1 MAYEIRSIPRET
13 TPARDTAPTP
23 AAGPPPGHGPGQRRE
38 RGKLVA
44 VSDLH
49 VRYEEN
55 RDIVEKLRPE
65 SDDDWLL
72 IAGDIGEYMAD
83 IRWALTLLSSRFA
96 KVVWVPGNHE
106 LWTPADDP
114 VQLRGVA
121 RYDHLVALCREL
133 GVVTPEDPYPV
144 WNGEGGPVAIAPLFL
159 LYDYTFRMP
168 GLDTKEAALAAAE
181 EAGVVC
187 TDEFFLHP
195 DPYPSRE
202 AWCQA
207 RLAATEERL
216 AALPEELPTVLVNH
230 WPVVREPTRPLWHP
244 EFALWCG
251 TEASADWPR
260 RFRAAAV
267 VYGHL
272 HIPRL
277 LICDGVPHQEVSLG
291 YPREWRR
298 RSTAPGRPVQILPA
312 TPAPAA
318 DTTGTRA

>member
-1 MAYEIRSIPRET
+1 MAYEIRSIPPGT
-13 TPARDTAPTP
+13 TRAPAP
-23 AAGPPPGHGPGQRRE
+23 GPPPGHGAGQP
-38 RGKLVA
+38 RGRGTLVA

-49 VRYEEN
+49 VRYDEN
-55 RDIVEKLRPE
+55 RDIVERLQPE

-72 IAGDIGEYMAD
+72 IAGDVGEYVDD

-106 LWTPADDP
+106 LWTPANDP

-121 RYDHLVALCREL
+121 RYDHLVGICREL
-133 GVVTPEDPYPV
+133 GVITPEDPYPV
-144 WNGEGGPVAIAPLFL
+144 WEGEGGPVVIAPLFL

-195 DPYPSRE
+195 DPYPTRE
-202 AWCQA
+202 AWCRA
-207 RLAATEERL
+207 RLAATEAKL
-216 AALPEELPTVLVNH
+216 AAVPEELPTVLINH
-230 WPVVREPTRPLWHP
+230 WPLVREPVRPLWHP

-260 RFRAAAV
+260 RFRAATV

-312 TPAPAA
+312 TTAVTSG
-318 DTTGTRA
+318 TTGSRA